1 MKFTKKIMT
10 MATCAVMAA
19 SSMVGMSASASDSY
33 NENTLEVATTYN
45 DGYVNPNHCGT
56 YYASNGSFIQVSETQ
71 VLFYQVSYA
80 SYPKLSGVAYSFS
93 IGTTGYAFTATFN
106 STDWYYL
113 DDNDTLIRPGYDMS
127 VQGTFRNGIITI
139 GGISYSK

>member
-1 MKFTKKIMT
+1 MRKTYEIYKKDYDNGSL
-10 MATCAVMAA
+10 CSYA
-19 SSMVGMSASASDSY
+19 SSMVGISASASDSY

-71 VLFYQVSYA
+71 VLFYQVNYD

-93 IGTTGYAFTATFN
+93 MGTTGYTF
-106 STDWYYL
+106 
-113 DDNDTLIRPGYDMS
+113 
-127 VQGTFRNGIITI
+127 Q
-139 GGISYSK
+139 